1 MSFWQATNN
10 PSYWDSIQSIWKSPR
25 PPYSL
30 PSKPHLVPRIPGI
43 TIQQGVLHHAQE
55 YVDFLQRYYE
65 SRPSISIQI
74 PFQTMKNA
82 LSNNSW
88 IVIEARD
95 TDKTLIGIV
104 LSKSIQILVSSS
116 FLANP
121 MQNTGLVDLFCIAP
135 KWRRNGIGTAMLFT
149 LHTVTAQQGR
159 LAHIFSSET
168 ATLFHKIPTF
178 IRDTY
183 YFREKVQQQHQQQQ
197 AQVYESDTLD
207 INFETNIIITNPLLK
222 QILKHTPNMSLI
234 GYNPGERT
242 NITHYTFDDG
252 EYDTPSHILIKPTY
266 EVYHG
271 KHVGE
276 VIAFWSESNSSDQ
289 FDTLLDAIDA
299 FDLFLVPSAFPRTQG
314 IPWKKGSAFG
324 YYAFQFHPGV
334 FDMKRILLLAP

>member
-1 MSFWQATNN
+1 
-10 PSYWDSIQSIWKSPR
+10 
-25 PPYSL
+25 
-30 PSKPHLVPRIPGI
+30 
-43 TIQQGVLHHAQE
+43 
-55 YVDFLQRYYE
+55 
-65 SRPSISIQI
+65 
-74 PFQTMKNA
+74 MKNA

-135 KWRRNGIGTAMLFT
+135 NWRRKGIGTAMLFT

-183 YFREKVQQQHQQQQ
+183 YFREKVPQQP
-197 AQVYESDTLD
+197 QVYESDNLD
-207 INFETNIIITNPLLK
+207 IGFETNIIITNPLLK
-222 QILKHTPNMSLI
+222 QILKHTPTTSLI
-234 GYNPGERT
+234 GYTPGERT
-242 NITHYTFDDG
+242 NITHYIFDNGD
-252 EYDTPSHILIKPTY
+252 YDEPSHILIKPTY

-276 VIAFWSESNSSDQ
+276 VIAFWGESDASHEYDTYLNS
-289 FDTLLDAIDA
+289 IDA